1 MFRDTEQAAM
11 KQVQEA
17 HMMDYCRI
25 LPFVE
30 WDKSSRGESKK
41 VLGAAVESVCGLKMA
56 LSDRQGRTN
65 QRFEM
70 IDADAELRLPLGV
83 AVKPKDE
90 IEIIERFGV
99 ELGEPMHYEV
109 VKFESSGV
117 SGQRVL
123 LKAVYI

>member
-1 MFRDTEQAAM
+1 
-11 KQVQEA
+11 
-17 HMMDYCRI
+17 MMDYCRI

-41 VLGAAVESVCGLKMA
+41 VLAQYAAVESVCGLKMA

-70 IDADAELRLPLGV
+70 IDSDAELRLPLGV

-99 ELGEPMHYEV
+99 ELGEPMRYEV

>member
-1 MFRDTEQAAM
+1 
-11 KQVQEA
+11 
-17 HMMDYCRI
+17 MMDYCRI
-25 LPFVE
+25 LPFIE
-30 WDKSSRGESKK
+30 WDKSTRGESKK
-41 VLGAAVESVCGLKMA
+41 ILGTSVESICGLRIS
-56 LSDRQGRTN
+56 LSDRQGRTS
-65 QRFEM
+65 QRYET

-90 IEIIERFGV
+90 IEITKRFGV
-99 ELGEPMHYEV
+99 ELGMPMRYEV